1 MYVSTYIYKYS
12 INVIGTIVALERCYI
27 RSVIISCKRKGKNH
41 DIFFKA
47 SQTYRVAKMKIPE
60 RKLFDPLSQHFWP
73 FVSES
78 EKSAATIKRLINCF
92 VWLASFQWHSLFTG
106 FRVTNAKHLCNINF
120 FQEFLS
126 LTLCKNDRSRPKL
139 LARGHNIHAFSDT
152 TILKIRV
159 SNL

>member
-60 RKLFDPLSQHFWP
+60 RKLFDPLTQHF
-73 FVSES
+73 
-78 EKSAATIKRLINCF
+78 
-92 VWLASFQWHSLFTG
+92 
-106 FRVTNAKHLCNINF
+106 
-120 FQEFLS
+120 
-126 LTLCKNDRSRPKL
+126 
-139 LARGHNIHAFSDT
+139 
-152 TILKIRV
+152 
-159 SNL
+159 